1 MAEAEAAKK
10 DEKSGGSEPAKKP
23 ESAKGI
29 KPFLIPIGA
38 AVLVVVVGFG
48 VGRLFGTRGK
58 ALNVGAAEVNMPAE
72 VGAKGHGKEA
82 KEEKAG
88 KEEKGGKEGKGEKG
102 EKGEKGSRQ
111 GATKGTWYYDTE
123 AVIVNLNEPGV
134 SRYVRLSLTL
144 EMGNGLTETEG
155 KSFLDLRKPLMKNWL
170 TLFLSNQTVD
180 DIRGEKNLRQMLAKI
195 MDIFNEN
202 LFPDAKPRVVGVY
215 FKEYSIQ

>member
-10 DEKSGGSEPAKKP
+10 DEKSGGPETAKKP

-38 AVLVVVVGFG
+38 AVLFVVLGFAA
-48 VGRLFGTRGK
+48 GRLFGTRGK
-58 ALNVGAAEVNMPAE
+58 AQNVGAAEVNMPAE
-72 VGAKGHGKEA
+72 VEAKGHGKET
-82 KEEKAG
+82 KEEKG
-88 KEEKGGKEGKGEKG
+88 SKEEKGGKEGKGEKG
-102 EKGEKGSRQ
+102 EKGSRQ
-111 GATKGTWYYDTE
+111 GSTKGTWYYDTE

-144 EMGNGLTETEG
+144 EMGNGLTEAEG

-180 DIRGEKNLRQMLAKI
+180 DIRGEKNLRQMLTKI
-195 MDIFNEN
+195 TDILNEN
-202 LFPDAKPRVVGVY
+202 LFPDAKPHVVGVY